1 MFLPLNINSCITLND
16 GNSMPLFGLGVWAA
30 QSGKETYDAVL
41 SALKSG
47 YRHID
52 TAEMYANEKDVGNAV
67 NDFGINRAEIFVTT
81 KLWDS
86 GLGYDHAL
94 KAFDDSLKKMNLEY
108 VDLYLIHWP
117 EKGSQLEIWRAL
129 ERIQKEGRSRSIGV
143 SNFAP
148 RHLKELL
155 VEGSE
160 HPVVNQIELS
170 PYLQQ
175 KTIYSFCREENVHLT
190 GYCPLARGER
200 FADPKLCQLAKETN
214 KSAAQ
219 VMIRWALQRGHTVIP
234 KSVRPERI
242 KENANVF
249 DFNLNQEQMKVL
261 DGLEQGLRFCPDPL
275 EIPQI

>member
-1 MFLPLNINSCITLND
+1 VFSPLNISSRITLHD

-30 QSGKETYDAVL
+30 QSGKETYDAVF
-41 SALKSG
+41 SALKTG

-52 TAEMYANEKDVGNAV
+52 TAEMYGNEKDVGNAV
-67 NDFGINRAEIFVTT
+67 IDSGLNRDEVFVTT

-94 KAFDDSLKKMNLEY
+94 KAFDVSLQKMNLDY

-117 EKGSQLEIWRAL
+117 EKGSQLKIWRAL
-129 ERIQKEGRSRSIGV
+129 ERIKKEGRSRSIGV

-170 PYLQQ
+170 PFLQQ
-175 KTIYSFCREENVHLT
+175 EHIYSFCQKENIHLT
-190 GYCPLARGER
+190 GYCPLSRGNR
-200 FADPKLCQLAKETN
+200 FDDPNLSRIAKEMK

-234 KSVRPERI
+234 KSVSPIRI
-242 KENANVF
+242 EENANVF
-249 DFNLNQEQMKVL
+249 DFNLNNEQMKIL
-261 DGLEQGLRFCPDPL
+261 DGLEEGLRFCPDPAV
-275 EIPQI
+275 IQI

>member
-1 MFLPLNINSCITLND
+1 VFSPLNISSRITLHD

-41 SALKSG
+41 SALNAG

-52 TAEMYANEKDVGNAV
+52 TAEMYGNEKDVGAAV
-67 NDFGINRAEIFVTT
+67 NDSALKREEVFVTT

-94 KAFDDSLKKMNLEY
+94 KAFDVSLQKMNLDY

-117 EKGSQLEIWRAL
+117 EKGSQLKIWKAL
-129 ERIQKEGRSRSIGV
+129 ERIKKEGRSHSIGV

-148 RHLKELL
+148 IHLKELL

-160 HPVVNQIELS
+160 HPAVNQIELS
-170 PYLQQ
+170 PFLQQ
-175 KTIYSFCREENVHLT
+175 EHIYSFCQKENIHLT
-190 GYCPLARGER
+190 GYCPLSRGDR
-200 FADPKLCQLAKETN
+200 FDDPNLSRIANEMK

-234 KSVRPERI
+234 KSVSPVRI
-242 KENANVF
+242 EENANVF
-249 DFNLNQEQMKVL
+249 DFNLNNEQMKIL
-261 DGLEQGLRFCPDPL
+261 DGLEEGLRFCPDPAV
-275 EIPQI
+275 IQI

>member
-81 KLWDS
+81 KLRDS

-234 KSVRPERI
+234 KSVSPVRI

-249 DFNLNQEQMKVL
+249 DFNLNNEQMKIL
-261 DGLEQGLRFCPDPL
+261 NGLEEGLRFCPDPAV
-275 EIPQI
+275 IQI

>member
-1 MFLPLNINSCITLND
+1 VFLPLNINSCITLND

-117 EKGSQLEIWRAL
+117 EKGSQLDIWRAL

-275 EIPQI
+275 EISV

>member
-1 MFLPLNINSCITLND
+1 
-16 GNSMPLFGLGVWAA
+16 MPLFGLGVWAA
-30 QSGKETYDAVL
+30 QSGKETYDAVF
-41 SALKSG
+41 SALKTG

-52 TAEMYANEKDVGNAV
+52 TAEMYGNEKDVGNAV
-67 NDFGINRAEIFVTT
+67 IDSGLNRDEVFVTT
-81 KLWDS
+81 KLWNS

-94 KAFDDSLKKMNLEY
+94 KAFEVSLQKMNLDY

-117 EKGSQLEIWRAL
+117 EKGSQLKIWRAL
-129 ERIQKEGRSRSIGV
+129 ERIKKEGRSRSIGV

-170 PYLQQ
+170 PFLQQ
-175 KTIYSFCREENVHLT
+175 EHIYSFCLKENIHLT
-190 GYCPLARGER
+190 GYCPLSRGNR
-200 FADPKLCQLAKETN
+200 FDDPYLCRIAKEMK

-234 KSVRPERI
+234 KSVSPERI
-242 KENANVF
+242 GENANVF
-249 DFNLNQEQMKVL
+249 DFNLNNEQMKIL
-261 DGLEQGLRFCPDPL
+261 DGLEEGLRFCPDPAVTL
-275 EIPQI
+275 I

>member
-86 GLGYDHAL
+86 GWADHAL

-234 KSVRPERI
+234 KSVSPVRI

-249 DFNLNQEQMKVL
+249 DFNLNNEQMKIL
-261 DGLEQGLRFCPDPL
+261 NGLEEGLRFCPDPAV
-275 EIPQI
+275 IQI

>member
-1 MFLPLNINSCITLND
+1 MFSPLNISSRITLQD

-41 SALKSG
+41 SALNEG

-52 TAEMYANEKDVGNAV
+52 TAEMYGNEKDVGNAV
-67 NDFGINRAEIFVTT
+67 IDSGLNRDEVFVTT

-94 KAFDDSLKKMNLEY
+94 KAFDVSLQKMNLDY

-117 EKGSQLEIWRAL
+117 EKGSQLKIWRAL
-129 ERIQKEGRSRSIGV
+129 EKIKTEGRSRSIGV

-160 HPVVNQIELS
+160 HPAVNQIELS
-170 PYLQQ
+170 PFLQQ
-175 KTIYSFCREENVHLT
+175 EHIYSFCQKENIHLT
-190 GYCPLARGER
+190 GYCPLSRGNR
-200 FADPKLCQLAKETN
+200 FDDPNLSRIAKEMK

-234 KSVRPERI
+234 KSVSPVRI

-249 DFNLNQEQMKVL
+249 DFNLNNEQMKIL
-261 DGLEQGLRFCPDPL
+261 DGLEEGLRFCPDPAVT
-275 EIPQI
+275 QI

>member
-1 MFLPLNINSCITLND
+1 VFSPLNISSRITLHD
-16 GNSMPLFGLGVWAA
+16 GNSMQLFGLGVWAA
-30 QSGKETYDAVL
+30 QSGKETYDAVF
-41 SALKSG
+41 SALKTG

-52 TAEMYANEKDVGNAV
+52 TAEMYGNEKDVGNAV
-67 NDFGINRAEIFVTT
+67 IDSGLNRDEVFVTT

-94 KAFDDSLKKMNLEY
+94 KAFDVSLQKMNLDY

-117 EKGSQLEIWRAL
+117 EKGSQLKIWRAL
-129 ERIQKEGRSRSIGV
+129 ERIKKEGRSRSIGV

-160 HPVVNQIELS
+160 HPAVNQIELS
-170 PYLQQ
+170 PFLQQ
-175 KTIYSFCREENVHLT
+175 EHIYSFCQKENIHLT
-190 GYCPLARGER
+190 GYCPLSRGNR
-200 FADPKLCQLAKETN
+200 FDDPNLSRIAKEMK

-234 KSVRPERI
+234 KSVSPVRI
-242 KENANVF
+242 EENANVF
-249 DFNLNQEQMKVL
+249 DFNLNNEQMIIL
-261 DGLEQGLRFCPDPL
+261 DGLEEGFRFCPDPAV
-275 EIPQI
+275 IQI

>member
-1 MFLPLNINSCITLND
+1 M
-16 GNSMPLFGLGVWAA
+16 
-30 QSGKETYDAVL
+30 Y
-41 SALKSG
+41 ALKPG

-52 TAEMYANEKDVGNAV
+52 TAEMYGNEKDVGNAV
-67 NDFGINRAEIFVTT
+67 IDSGLNRTDIFVTT

-94 KAFDDSLKKMNLEY
+94 NSFDASLKKMNLEY

-117 EKGSQLEIWRAL
+117 EKRSQLDVWRAL

-148 RHLKELL
+148 KHLKELL
-155 VEGSE
+155 VKGRER
-160 HPVVNQIELS
+160 PVVNQIELS
-170 PYLQQ
+170 PFLQQ
-175 KTIYSFCREENVHLT
+175 ETIYSFCRNENIHLT
-190 GYCPLARGER
+190 GYCPLSRGKN
-200 FADPKLCQLAKETN
+200 FDNIQLFQIAKEMEKT
-214 KSAAQ
+214 AAQ

-242 KENANVF
+242 EENANVF
-249 DFNLNQEQMKVL
+249 DFNLNQEQMEIL

-275 EIPQI
+275 ALS

>member
-1 MFLPLNINSCITLND
+1 MLSPLNISSRITLQD

-30 QSGKETYDAVL
+30 QSGKETYDAVF
-41 SALKSG
+41 SALKTG

-52 TAEMYANEKDVGNAV
+52 TAEMYGNEKDVGNAV
-67 NDFGINRAEIFVTT
+67 IDSGLNRDEVFVTT

-94 KAFDDSLKKMNLEY
+94 KAFDVSLQKMNLDY

-117 EKGSQLEIWRAL
+117 EKGSQLKIWRAL
-129 ERIQKEGRSRSIGV
+129 ERIKKEGRSRSIGV

-160 HPVVNQIELS
+160 HPAVNQIELS
-170 PYLQQ
+170 PFLQQ
-175 KTIYSFCREENVHLT
+175 EHIYSFCQKENIHLT
-190 GYCPLARGER
+190 GYCPLSRGNR
-200 FADPKLCQLAKETN
+200 FDDPNLSRIAKEMK

-234 KSVRPERI
+234 KSVSPVRI

-249 DFNLNQEQMKVL
+249 DFNLNNEQMKIL
-261 DGLEQGLRFCPDPL
+261 DGLEEGLRFCPDPAV
-275 EIPQI
+275 IQI

>member
-1 MFLPLNINSCITLND
+1 MFSPLNISSRITLHD

-41 SALKSG
+41 SALKNG

-52 TAEMYANEKDVGNAV
+52 TAEMYGNEKDVGNAV
-67 NDFGINRAEIFVTT
+67 IDSGLNRDEVFVTT

-94 KAFDDSLKKMNLEY
+94 KAFDVSLQKMNLDY

-117 EKGSQLEIWRAL
+117 EKRSQLKIWRAL
-129 ERIQKEGRSRSIGV
+129 ERIKKEGRSRSIGV

-155 VEGSE
+155 VKGSE
-160 HPVVNQIELS
+160 HPAVNQIELS
-170 PYLQQ
+170 PFLQQ
-175 KTIYSFCREENVHLT
+175 EHIYSFCQKENIHLT
-190 GYCPLARGER
+190 GYCPLSRGNR
-200 FADPKLCQLAKETN
+200 FDEPNLCQIAKEMK

-234 KSVRPERI
+234 KSVSPERI
-242 KENANVF
+242 RENANVF
-249 DFNLNQEQMKVL
+249 DFNLNNEQMKIL
-261 DGLEQGLRFCPDPL
+261 DGLEEGLRFCPDPAVT
-275 EIPQI
+275 QI

>member
-1 MFLPLNINSCITLND
+1 VFSPLNISSRITLQD

-30 QSGKETYDAVL
+30 QSGKETYDAVF
-41 SALKSG
+41 SALKTG

-52 TAEMYANEKDVGNAV
+52 TAEMYGNEKDVGNAV
-67 NDFGINRAEIFVTT
+67 IDSGLNRDEVFVTT

-94 KAFDDSLKKMNLEY
+94 KAFEVSLQKMNLDY

-117 EKGSQLEIWRAL
+117 EKGSQLIIWRAL
-129 ERIQKEGRSRSIGV
+129 ERIKKEGRSRSIGV

-160 HPVVNQIELS
+160 HPAVNQIELS
-170 PYLQQ
+170 PFLQQ
-175 KTIYSFCREENVHLT
+175 EHIYSFCQKENIHLT
-190 GYCPLARGER
+190 GYCPLSRGNR
-200 FADPKLCQLAKETN
+200 FDDPNLSRIAKEMK

-234 KSVRPERI
+234 KSVSPERI
-242 KENANVF
+242 GENANVF
-249 DFNLNQEQMKVL
+249 DFNLNNEQMKIL
-261 DGLEQGLRFCPDPL
+261 NGLEEGLRFCPDPAV
-275 EIPQI
+275 IQI

>member
-1 MFLPLNINSCITLND
+1 MFSPLNISSRITLHD

-30 QSGKETYDAVL
+30 QSGKETYDAVF
-41 SALKSG
+41 SALKTG

-52 TAEMYANEKDVGNAV
+52 TAEMYGNEKDVGNAV
-67 NDFGINRAEIFVTT
+67 IDSGLNRDEVFVTT

-94 KAFDDSLKKMNLEY
+94 KAFEVSLQKMNLDY

-117 EKGSQLEIWRAL
+117 EKGSQLKIWRAL
-129 ERIQKEGRSRSIGV
+129 ERIKKEGRSRSIGV

-160 HPVVNQIELS
+160 HPAVNQIELS
-170 PYLQQ
+170 PFLQQ
-175 KTIYSFCREENVHLT
+175 EHIYSFCQKENIHLT
-190 GYCPLARGER
+190 GYCPLSRGNR
-200 FADPKLCQLAKETN
+200 FDDPNLSRIAKEMK

-234 KSVRPERI
+234 KSVSPIRI
-242 KENANVF
+242 EENANVF
-249 DFNLNQEQMKVL
+249 DFNLNNEQMKIL
-261 DGLEQGLRFCPDPL
+261 DGLEEGLRFCPDPAV
-275 EIPQI
+275 IQI

>member
-1 MFLPLNINSCITLND
+1 MFSPLNISSRTTLQD

-41 SALKSG
+41 SALNAG

-52 TAEMYANEKDVGNAV
+52 TAEMYGNERDVGAAV
-67 NDFGINRAEIFVTT
+67 NDSGLKREEVFVTT

-86 GLGYDHAL
+86 GLGYNHAL
-94 KAFDDSLKKMNLEY
+94 KAFDVSLQKMNLDY

-117 EKGSQLEIWRAL
+117 EKGSQLKIWRAL
-129 ERIQKEGRSRSIGV
+129 ERIKKEGRSRSIGV

-160 HPVVNQIELS
+160 HPAVNQIELS
-170 PYLQQ
+170 PFLQQ
-175 KTIYSFCREENVHLT
+175 EHIYSFCQKENIHLT
-190 GYCPLARGER
+190 GYCPLSRGNR
-200 FADPKLCQLAKETN
+200 FDDPNLSRIAKEMK

-234 KSVRPERI
+234 KSVSPIRI
-242 KENANVF
+242 EENANVF
-249 DFNLNQEQMKVL
+249 DFNLNNEQMKIL
-261 DGLEQGLRFCPDPL
+261 DGLEEGFRFCPDPAV
-275 EIPQI
+275 IQI

>member
-1 MFLPLNINSCITLND
+1 MFSHLNISSRTTLQD

-41 SALKSG
+41 SALNEG

-52 TAEMYANEKDVGNAV
+52 TAEMYGNERDVGAAV
-67 NDFGINRAEIFVTT
+67 NDSGLKREDVFVTT

-94 KAFDDSLKKMNLEY
+94 KAFDVSLQKMNLDY

-117 EKGSQLEIWRAL
+117 EKGSHLKIWRAL
-129 ERIQKEGRSRSIGV
+129 EKIKKEGRSRSIGV

-155 VEGSE
+155 VEGCE

-170 PYLQQ
+170 PFLQQ
-175 KTIYSFCREENVHLT
+175 EHIYSFCQKENIHLT
-190 GYCPLARGER
+190 GYCPLSRGNR
-200 FADPKLCQLAKETN
+200 FDEPTLCRIAKKMK

-234 KSVRPERI
+234 KSVSPERI
-242 KENANVF
+242 GENANVF
-249 DFNLNQEQMKVL
+249 DFNLNNEQMKIL
-261 DGLEQGLRFCPDPL
+261 DGLEEGLRFCPDPAV
-275 EIPQI
+275 IKI

>member
-1 MFLPLNINSCITLND
+1 
-16 GNSMPLFGLGVWAA
+16 MPLFGLGVWAA
-30 QSGKETYDAVL
+30 QSGKETYDAVF
-41 SALKSG
+41 SALKTG
-47 YRHID
+47 YRHFD
-52 TAEMYANEKDVGNAV
+52 TAEMYGNEKDVGAAV
-67 NDFGINRAEIFVTT
+67 NDSGLKREEVFVTT

-94 KAFDDSLKKMNLEY
+94 KAFDVSLQKMNLDY

-117 EKGSQLEIWRAL
+117 EKGSQLKIWRAL
-129 ERIQKEGRSRSIGV
+129 ERIKKEGRSRSIGV

-170 PYLQQ
+170 PFLQQ
-175 KTIYSFCREENVHLT
+175 EHIYSFCQKENIHLT
-190 GYCPLARGER
+190 GYCPLSRGNR
-200 FADPKLCQLAKETN
+200 FDDPNLSRIAKEIK

-234 KSVRPERI
+234 KSVSPERI
-242 KENANVF
+242 GENANVF
-249 DFNLNQEQMKVL
+249 DFNLNNEQMKIL
-261 DGLEQGLRFCPDPL
+261 DGLEEGLRFCPDPAL
-275 EIPQI
+275 TQI

>member
-1 MFLPLNINSCITLND
+1 VFLPLNINSCITLND

-275 EIPQI
+275 EISV

>member
-1 MFLPLNINSCITLND
+1 MFSPLNISSRITLHD

-30 QSGKETYDAVL
+30 QSGKETYDAVF
-41 SALKSG
+41 SALKTG

-52 TAEMYANEKDVGNAV
+52 TAEMYGNEKDVGNAV
-67 NDFGINRAEIFVTT
+67 IDSGLNRDEVFVTT

-94 KAFDDSLKKMNLEY
+94 KAFDVSLQKMNLDY

-117 EKGSQLEIWRAL
+117 EKGSQLKIWRAL
-129 ERIQKEGRSRSIGV
+129 ERIKKEGRSRSIGV
-143 SNFAP
+143 SNFAS

-160 HPVVNQIELS
+160 HPAVNQIELS
-170 PYLQQ
+170 PFLQQ
-175 KTIYSFCREENVHLT
+175 EHIYSFCQKENIHLT
-190 GYCPLARGER
+190 GYCPLSRGNR
-200 FADPKLCQLAKETN
+200 FDDPNLSRIAKEMK

-234 KSVRPERI
+234 KSVSPERI
-242 KENANVF
+242 GENANVF
-249 DFNLNQEQMKVL
+249 DFNLNNEQMKIL
-261 DGLEQGLRFCPDPL
+261 DGLEEGLRFCPDPAL
-275 EIPQI
+275 IQI